1 MGVSASV
8 VKGMTM
14 VWAHG
19 GGVSLMKKQAGVV
32 MTKSI
37 CVGEDNVVLV
47 H

>member
-1 MGVSASV
+1 
-8 VKGMTM
+8 MTM
-14 VWAHG
+14 VWAHA
-19 GGVSLMKKQAGVV
+19 GGVSLMKKKKQAGVV